1 MPDPSDSR
9 YRTTAAEAAT
19 TPPSSEATPEGPRAE
34 RGPDRHDRW
43 IDRLLGRLRLRSTAS
58 ARQNLE
64 DVLEDNAPA
73 AAGFTPEE
81 RSMLRNILDL
91 RESRVNDLAQPRAD
105 IMAVQKDISLAALM
119 QAFEDA
125 GHTRLVV
132 YDDTLDDPVG
142 MVHIKDLVK
151 HLFAEAKKA
160 TRKRRTR
167 ARAAEVQEDTAAK
180 AEAPKV
186 EASKPEVPKAEAPK
200 INGGLDLGAVDLSLP
215 LATTRLIRPILF
227 VPPSMPAIDLLARM
241 QATRIQLALVIDEYG
256 GTDGLIAMEDIVES
270 IVGDIEDEHDVDD
283 GKTISQT
290 ADGAFVAD
298 ARARLEEV
306 REVVGPD
313 FDPGPEVSE
322 EVDTLGGYL
331 TVIAGHVPVRGE
343 LLAGP
348 GELEFE
354 IIDADPRRV
363 KRVKIT
369 RGRGLISRPAP
380 ARGRRRDEED
390 QAAAAALASD
400 PAPAA
405 GPAAAMSAPK
415 TPSPG
420 PQSLPVPETQR
431 AQTPKPG
438 GEAGA

>member
-19 TPPSSEATPEGPRAE
+19 TPASPEANPEGPRAE
-34 RGPDRHDRW
+34 RAADRHDRW
-43 IDRLLGRLRLRSTAS
+43 IDRLLGRLRLRPTAS

-167 ARAAEVQEDTAAK
+167 AKAADAQGAAAAK

-186 EASKPEVPKAEAPK
+186 EAPKVEVPK
-200 INGGLDLGAVDLSLP
+200 INGGLDLGAVDLSVP
-215 LATTRLIRPILF
+215 LAATRLIRPILF

-380 ARGRRRDEED
+380 VRGRRRDEED

-405 GPAAAMSAPK
+405 GPAAPMSAST

-420 PQSLPVPETQR
+420 SQSLPVPETQR
-431 AQTPKPG
+431 AQAPKPPG
-438 GEAGA
+438 SEAGA

>member
-9 YRTTAAEAAT
+9 YRTTAAEAAS
-19 TPPSSEATPEGPRAE
+19 TPSPQGGQPPDPARPAPERAA
-34 RGPDRHDRW
+34 DRHDRW
-43 IDRLLGRLRLRSTAS
+43 VDRLLTRLRLRSSTS

-64 DVLEDNAPA
+64 DVLEENAPA

-105 IMAVQKDISLAALM
+105 IMAVQKDTPLAVLM
-119 QAFEDA
+119 QSFEDA

-160 TRKRRTR
+160 TRKRRSR
-167 ARAAEVQEDTAAK
+167 GKAVEPAAE
-180 AEAPKV
+180 
-186 EASKPEVPKAEAPK
+186 ASARVEAPK
-200 INGGLDLGAVDLSLP
+200 IANGLDLGAVDLNVALS
-215 LATTRLIRPILF
+215 ATRLIRPILF

-241 QATRIQLALVIDEYG
+241 QATRIQLALVVDEYG

-270 IVGDIEDEHDVDD
+270 IVGDIEDEHDVDTTR
-283 GKTISQT
+283 TISQT
-290 ADGAFVAD
+290 ADGAYVAD
-298 ARARLEEV
+298 ARATLEEV
-306 REVVGPD
+306 RATLGPD
-313 FDPGPEVSE
+313 FEPGEEISE

-331 TVIAGHVPVRGE
+331 TVLAGHVPVRGE
-343 LLAGP
+343 LVAGP

-369 RGRGLISRPAP
+369 RGRGLISRPP
-380 ARGRRRDEED
+380 VRGRRKDEEE
-390 QAAAAALASD
+390 QSAAAAAASAPQEPLVSAPETPAGSQGL
-400 PAPAA
+400 PAPAVQ
-405 GPAAAMSAPK
+405 GG
-415 TPSPG
+415 SP
-420 PQSLPVPETQR
+420 L
-431 AQTPKPG
+431 PG
-438 GEAGA
+438 GQADKGG

>member
-9 YRTTAAEAAT
+9 YRTAAAQAAT
-19 TPPSSEATPEGPRAE
+19 PDDASAAAPSEGVRPA
-34 RGPDRHDRW
+34 PDRPAEKQERW
-43 IDRLLGRLRLRSTAS
+43 LDRLLGRLKLRSATS

-64 DVLEDNAPA
+64 DVLEEDAPS

-105 IMAVQKDISLAALM
+105 IVAVQKDITLAALM

-132 YDDTLDDPVG
+132 FDDTLDDPVG

-151 HLFAEAKKA
+151 HLFTEAKKA
-160 TRKRRTR
+160 TRKRRGRTKE
-167 ARAAEVQEDTAAK
+167 AAAPKPEAK
-180 AEAPKV
+180 AEA
-186 EASKPEVPKAEAPK
+186 SKAEAPRAA
-200 INGGLDLGAVDLSLP
+200 GGLDLGAVDLDVALS
-215 LATTRLIRPILF
+215 ATRLIRPILF

-241 QATRIQLALVIDEYG
+241 QATRIQLALVVDEYG

-283 GKTISQT
+283 GRPVSPT
-290 ADGAFVAD
+290 ADGAYLAD
-298 ARARLEEV
+298 ARATLEEV

-313 FDPGPEVSE
+313 FDPGAEMSE

-331 TVIAGHVPVRGE
+331 TVLAGHVPVRGE
-343 LLAGP
+343 LVAGP

-354 IIDADPRRV
+354 IVDADPRRV
-363 KRVKIT
+363 KRVRIT
-369 RGRGLISRPAP
+369 RGRGLVSRPAAP
-380 ARGRRRDEED
+380 RGRRRDEEE
-390 QAAAAALASD
+390 QAAAAAAASD
-400 PAPAA
+400 PGAVPAA
-405 GPAAAMSAPK
+405 GPQQF
-415 TPSPG
+415 PSPPPGDG
-420 PQSLPVPETQR
+420 P
-431 AQTPKPG
+431 A
-438 GEAGA
+438 

>member
-1 MPDPSDSR
+1 MEPMPDPSDSR
-9 YRTTAAEAAT
+9 YRSTAAQAAS
-19 TPPSSEATPEGPRAE
+19 TPSPQGGQPAETASPAPERPA
-34 RGPDRHDRW
+34 DRHDRW
-43 IDRLLGRLRLRSTAS
+43 VDRLLSRLRLRSQTS

-64 DVLEDNAPA
+64 DVLEENAPA

-81 RSMLRNILDL
+81 RSMLRNILNL

-105 IMAVQKDISLAALM
+105 IMAVQKDTSLAVLM

-160 TRKRRTR
+160 TRKRRPR
-167 ARAAEVQEDTAAK
+167 GKAVEAAPETAA

-186 EASKPEVPKAEAPK
+186 A
-200 INGGLDLGAVDLSLP
+200 NGLDLGAVDLNVALS
-215 LATTRLIRPILF
+215 ATRLIRPILF

-241 QATRIQLALVIDEYG
+241 QATRIQLALVVDEYG

-270 IVGDIEDEHDVDD
+270 IVGDIEDEHDVDTTR
-283 GKTISQT
+283 TISQM
-290 ADGAFVAD
+290 ADGAYIAD
-298 ARARLEEV
+298 ARATLDEV
-306 REVVGPD
+306 RETLGPD
-313 FDPGPEVSE
+313 FEPGEEISE

-331 TVIAGHVPVRGE
+331 TVLAGHVPVRGE
-343 LLAGP
+343 LVAGP

-369 RGRGLISRPAP
+369 RGRGLISRPA
-380 ARGRRRDEED
+380 ARGRRKDEEE
-390 QAAAAALASD
+390 QSAAAAEASTPPGAPAPVPEAAASSQGL
-400 PAPAA
+400 PAPAVQS
-405 GPAAAMSAPK
+405 GPPAS
-415 TPSPG
+415 
-420 PQSLPVPETQR
+420 
-431 AQTPKPG
+431 G
-438 GEAGA
+438 GQADRGG

>member
-1 MPDPSDSR
+1 MEPMPDPSDSR
-9 YRTTAAEAAT
+9 YRSTAAEAAT
-19 TPPSSEATPEGPRAE
+19 TPNPQGGQAPEPGKPEPE
-34 RGPDRHDRW
+34 RTADRHDRW
-43 IDRLLGRLRLRSTAS
+43 VDRLLSRLRLRSSTS

-64 DVLEDNAPA
+64 DVLEENAPA

-105 IMAVQKDISLAALM
+105 IMAVQKDTSLAILM

-160 TRKRRTR
+160 TRKRR
-167 ARAAEVQEDTAAK
+167 ARGKPVEAAAESAVVEP
-180 AEAPKV
+180 PKV
-186 EASKPEVPKAEAPK
+186 A
-200 INGGLDLGAVDLSLP
+200 NGLDLGAVDLNVALS
-215 LATTRLIRPILF
+215 ATRLIRPILF

-241 QATRIQLALVIDEYG
+241 QATRIQLALVVDEYG

-270 IVGDIEDEHDVDD
+270 IVGDIEDEHDVDTTR
-283 GKTISQT
+283 TISQM
-290 ADGAFVAD
+290 ADGAYIAD
-298 ARARLEEV
+298 ARATLDEV
-306 REVVGPD
+306 RESLGPD
-313 FDPGPEVSE
+313 FEPGEEISE

-331 TVIAGHVPVRGE
+331 TVLAGHVPVRGE
-343 LLAGP
+343 LVAGP

-369 RGRGLISRPAP
+369 RGRGLISRPA
-380 ARGRRRDEED
+380 ARGRRKDEEE
-390 QAAAAALASD
+390 QSAAAAVASTPPGAPAPGPEAASPTQAL
-400 PAPAA
+400 PAPAVQA
-405 GPAAAMSAPK
+405 GTTVP
-415 TPSPG
+415 PG
-420 PQSLPVPETQR
+420 Q
-431 AQTPKPG
+431 ADKG
-438 GEAGA
+438 G

>member
-9 YRTTAAEAAT
+9 YRSTAAEAAT
-19 TPPSSEATPEGPRAE
+19 TPNPQGGQPPEPGKPEPE
-34 RGPDRHDRW
+34 RGADRHDRW
-43 IDRLLGRLRLRSTAS
+43 VDRLFSRLRLRSGTS

-64 DVLEDNAPA
+64 DVLEENAPA

-105 IMAVQKDISLAALM
+105 IMAVQKDTSLAILM

-167 ARAAEVQEDTAAK
+167 GKPVEVAAETAV

-186 EASKPEVPKAEAPK
+186 A
-200 INGGLDLGAVDLSLP
+200 NGLDLGAVDLNVALS
-215 LATTRLIRPILF
+215 ATRLIRPILF

-241 QATRIQLALVIDEYG
+241 QATRIQLALVVDEYG

-270 IVGDIEDEHDVDD
+270 IVGDIEDEHDVDTAR
-283 GKTISQT
+283 TISQM
-290 ADGAFVAD
+290 ADGAYIAD
-298 ARARLEEV
+298 ARATLDEV
-306 REVVGPD
+306 RD
-313 FDPGPEVSE
+313 MLGPEFEPGEEISE

-331 TVIAGHVPVRGE
+331 TVLAGHVPVRGE
-343 LLAGP
+343 LVAGP

-369 RGRGLISRPAP
+369 RGRGLISRPA
-380 ARGRRRDEED
+380 ARGRRKDEEE
-390 QAAAAALASD
+390 QSAAAAVASTPPGAPAPMAVAAASAQGL
-400 PAPAA
+400 PAPAVQSGTPAPVGQVDKA
-405 GPAAAMSAPK
+405 G
-415 TPSPG
+415 
-420 PQSLPVPETQR
+420 
-431 AQTPKPG
+431 
-438 GEAGA
+438 

>member
-1 MPDPSDSR
+1 M
-9 YRTTAAEAAT
+9 
-19 TPPSSEATPEGPRAE
+19 
-34 RGPDRHDRW
+34 
-43 IDRLLGRLRLRSTAS
+43 RLRPTAS

-167 ARAAEVQEDTAAK
+167 AKATESQGAAAAK

-186 EASKPEVPKAEAPK
+186 EAAKVEGPK
-200 INGGLDLGAVDLSLP
+200 INGGLDLGAVDLSVP
-215 LATTRLIRPILF
+215 LAATRLIRPILF

-380 ARGRRRDEED
+380 VRGRRRDEED

-405 GPAAAMSAPK
+405 GPAAPMSAST
-415 TPSPG
+415 TPSRGLSPC
-420 PQSLPVPETQR
+420 PCRRHSAPRPRSHPEARLALDPAFGLNDTGAMTR
-431 AQTPKPG
+431 ATSDSAGRTP
-438 GEAGA
+438 EMHR